1 MSFVYVKASQPYVT
15 ANITFCCDT
24 ELIITQQGIISKCV
38 TNTQVHCAHFASLKR
53 EMGTHAEVALLQP
66 SIMANLE
73 IVHSTI
79 IHCW

>member
-1 MSFVYVKASQPYVT
+1 MLRQFNPMSRQ
-15 ANITFCCDT
+15 I